1 MGSRK
6 RIVIDNEVPF
16 VEGVFEPFAEVEYVP
31 SDKITREV
39 VKDADGMIIRSRTLC
54 DASLLEG
61 SAVKFIATDTIIT
74 SHIDLDYCS
83 GHGIGVKNA
92 AGCNAGGVMNYVFSA
107 LYGVASRQTINLDGD
122 TIGIIGYGHVGSL
135 VAQMARYLGFKVLI
149 CDPPLASVMN
159 NGDFCSLDYLL
170 KNSDIVTLHPT
181 VDNETR
187 KMADEDFFNKMKDG
201 AMFINTSN
209 GELVDEDA
217 LKKSI
222 PRLGPVIID
231 TWGHEPNVDK
241 ELVDMVDI
249 ATAHIAGYSYQ
260 GKQNG
265 TAICVRALAR
275 FFEYPQLYG
284 FFPKTEIQELES
296 IKLDLR
302 GKTQGEI
309 AAVIQYNYP
318 IFTDDFIF
326 RLDPGKFVELR
337 SNYKYRREFY
347 VEY

>member
-1 MGSRK
+1 MSRRK
-6 RIVIDNEVPF
+6 RIVIDDEVPF
-16 VEGVFEPFAEVEYVP
+16 IEGVFEPYADVEYYP

-39 VKDADGMIIRSRTLC
+39 VKDADGMIIRSRTQC
-54 DASLLEG
+54 DADLLEG
-61 SAVKFIATDTIIT
+61 SSVKFIATDTIVT
-74 SHIDLDYCS
+74 SHIDLNYFS
-83 GHGIGVKNA
+83 EHGIGVKNA
-92 AGCNAGGVMNYVFSA
+92 AGCTAGGVMNYVFSA
-107 LYGVASRQTINLDGD
+107 LYGVASRKTINLDGD

-135 VAQMARYLGFKVLI
+135 VAHMAKYLGFKVLV
-149 CDPPLASVMN
+149 CDPPLSAAMSSE
-159 NGDFCSLDYLL
+159 DFCSLDHLL
-170 KNSDIVTLHPT
+170 RNSDIVTIHPT

-187 KMADEDFFNKMKDG
+187 KMANASFFSKMKDG
-201 AMFINTSN
+201 AIFINTSN
-209 GELVDEDA
+209 GELVDEEA
-217 LKKSI
+217 LKKAI

-231 TWGHEPNVDK
+231 TWDHEPNVDR

-275 FFEYPQLYG
+275 FFEYTQLYN

-296 IKLDLR
+296 IKLDLK

-347 VEY
+347 VDY

>member
-1 MGSRK
+1 MGSRR

-16 VEGVFEPFAEVEYVP
+16 VEGVFEPFADVEYVP

-39 VKDADGMIIRSRTLC
+39 VKDADGMIIRSRTRC
-54 DASLLEG
+54 DAGLLEG
-61 SAVKFIATDTIIT
+61 SSVKFIATDTIIT
-74 SHIDLDYCS
+74 SHIDLNYCS
-83 GHGIGVKNA
+83 EHGIVVKNA
-92 AGCNAGGVMNYVFSA
+92 AGCNAGGVMNYLFSA

-135 VAQMARYLGFKVLI
+135 VAEVARYLGFKVLI
-149 CDPPLASVMN
+149 CDPPIASVLN
-159 NGDFCSLDYLL
+159 SGDFCSSDYLL
-170 KNSDIVTLHPT
+170 KNSDIVTIHPT

-187 KMADEDFFNKMKDG
+187 KMANEDFFSKMKDG
-201 AMFINTSN
+201 AIFINTSN

-217 LKKSI
+217 LKKAI

-231 TWGHEPNVDK
+231 TWGHEPDVDK

-309 AAVIQYNYP
+309 AALIQYNYP

>member
-1 MGSRK
+1 MRSRK

-16 VEGVFEPFAEVEYVP
+16 VEGVFEPFADVEYVP
-31 SDKITREV
+31 SHDITRDV
-39 VKDADGMIIRSRTLC
+39 VKDADGMIIRSRTKC

-61 SAVKFIATDTIIT
+61 SSVKFIATDTIVT
-74 SHIDLDYCS
+74 SHIDLNYCS
-83 GHGIGVKNA
+83 EHGIVVKNA

-135 VAQMARYLGFKVLI
+135 VAGMARYLGFKVLV
-149 CDPPLASVMN
+149 CDPPLSSVMN
-159 NGDFCSLDYLL
+159 SGDFCSLDYLL
-170 KNSDIVTLHPT
+170 RNSDIVTLHPM

-187 KMADEDFFNKMKDG
+187 KMANEDFFSKMKDG
-201 AMFINTSN
+201 AMFINTAN

-217 LKKSI
+217 LKRAI

-231 TWGHEPNVDK
+231 TWGNEPNVDQ
-241 ELVDMVDI
+241 ELIDMVDI

-309 AAVIQYNYP
+309 ASVIQYNYP

>member
-1 MGSRK
+1 MSRRK
-6 RIVIDNEVPF
+6 RIVIDDEVPF
-16 VEGVFEPFAEVEYVP
+16 IEGVFEPYADVEYYP

-39 VKDADGMIIRSRTLC
+39 VKDADGMIIRSRTQC
-54 DASLLEG
+54 DESLLEG
-61 SAVKFIATDTIIT
+61 SAVKFIATDTIVT
-74 SHIDLDYCS
+74 SHIDLNYCS
-83 GHGIGVKNA
+83 EHGIGVKNA
-92 AGCNAGGVMNYVFSA
+92 AGCTAGGVMNYVFSA
-107 LYGVASRQTINLDGD
+107 LYGVASRKTINLDGD

-135 VAQMARYLGFKVLI
+135 VGHMAKYLGFKVLV
-149 CDPPLASVMN
+149 CDPPLSAAMSSE
-159 NGDFCSLDYLL
+159 DFCSLDYLL
-170 KNSDIVTLHPT
+170 RNSDIVTIHPT
-181 VDNETR
+181 VDSETR
-187 KMADEDFFNKMKDG
+187 KMANESFFGKMKDG
-201 AMFINTSN
+201 AIFINTSN
-209 GELVDEDA
+209 GELVDEEA
-217 LKKSI
+217 LKKAI

-231 TWGHEPNVDK
+231 TWDHEPNVDR

-275 FFEYPQLYG
+275 FFEYTQLYN

-296 IKLDLR
+296 IKLDLK

-347 VEY
+347 VDY

>member
-1 MGSRK
+1 MGSRE
-6 RIVIDNEVPF
+6 RIIIDNEVPF
-16 VEGVFEPFAEVEYVP
+16 VEGVFEPFADVEYVP

-39 VKDADGMIIRSRTLC
+39 VKDADGMIIRSRTQC

-61 SAVKFIATDTIIT
+61 SSVKFIATDTIIT

-83 GHGIGVKNA
+83 EHGIGVKNA

-135 VAQMARYLGFKVLI
+135 VAEMARYLGFKVLI
-149 CDPPLASVMN
+149 CDPPLASVTDSR
-159 NGDFCSLDYLL
+159 DFCSSDYLL
-170 KNSDIVTLHPT
+170 KNSDIVTIHPM

-187 KMADEDFFNKMKDG
+187 KMANKDFFNKMKDG

-209 GELVDEDA
+209 GDLVDEEA
-217 LKKSI
+217 LKKAI

-275 FFEYPQLYG
+275 FFEYDQLYG